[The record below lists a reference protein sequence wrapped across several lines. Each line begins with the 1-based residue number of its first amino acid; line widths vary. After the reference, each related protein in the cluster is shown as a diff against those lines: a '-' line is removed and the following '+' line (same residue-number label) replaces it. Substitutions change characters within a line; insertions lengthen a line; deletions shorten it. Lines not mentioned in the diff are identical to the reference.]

1 MNAMDGNPADPVQ
14 DSGQGRWSRLVAG
27 LQPRWLTGGVTTIR
41 NQHTTNW
48 RTVAGSVVAFTSGG
62 VVEVR
67 FPDRPAQRV
76 GPEEALC
83 VADGILH
90 RIDLV
95 SPEAVSSWCHLELAL
110 PIAVD
115 VTLVHQPALVF
126 RGETAQD
133 IGRINRALI
142 QVATSQ
148 TVPGILA
155 RQALL
160 WNLAQLVLQDSTCPV
175 SSRLDQLDRLRP
187 AMDRM
192 RADLHRD
199 LPVAVLARTVDLSVS
214 QFHACFKLA
223 LGCSPITWMRRLRLS
238 EAQRLLL
245 TTSDPIQRIAALC
258 GYSDPYHFS
267 RLFRR
272 HAGRS
277 PSRWRQGIF

>member
-14 DSGQGRWSRLVAG
+14 DSDGGRWAMLVAA
-27 LQPRWLTGGVTTIR
+27 LQPRWLTGGVTTI
-41 NQHTTNW
+41 HAGHSTHW

-62 VVEVR
+62 TVEVR

-76 GPEEALC
+76 GPDEALC
-83 VADGILH
+83 VPDGLLH

-95 SPEAVSSWCHLELAL
+95 TPRAVSAWCHLELTL

-115 VTLVHQPALVF
+115 LTLLHHPPLVF
-126 RGETAQD
+126 RGDAALEIA
-133 IGRINRALI
+133 RINRTLVGYEKLHGFQA
-142 QVATSQ
+142 V
-148 TVPGILA
+148 LA
-155 RQALL
+155 RQELL
-160 WNLAQLVLQDSTCPV
+160 WALARQLLHGSGSPP

-192 RADLHRD
+192 RVDLHRE
-199 LPVAVLARTVDLSVS
+199 LPVAVLADCVDLSVS
-214 QFHACFKLA
+214 QFHACFKAA
-223 LGCSPITWMRRLRLS
+223 LGCSPITWMRRQRLA

-245 TTSDPIQRIAALC
+245 TTSEPIQRIAERC

-277 PSRWRQGIF
+277 PSRWREQII